1 MEYSWFTP
9 GHENFLVSFSFWFAT
24 AVMLASTAFFIM
36 ERNDVSAKWKTS
48 LSVATLVTGIAFW
61 HYLYMSKM
69 FLTGNGSPLA
79 LRYVDWLITVPLQIV
94 EFYLILAA
102 VTVVSSSLFWQ
113 LLGASVVMLLGG
125 FFGEACEGWAMP
137 GFIVGMAGWL
147 YVLYLI
153 FMGEASKVNSNS
165 GNEASQK
172 AFNALRF
179 VVLIGWSIYP
189 IGYFVNM
196 SGDAV
201 NTTNI
206 IYNFADLINKAA
218 FGLFIW
224 AAAKSD
230 KK

>member
-1 MEYSWFTP
+1 MYLSLLASNDYV
-9 GHENFLVSFSFWFAT
+9 GMSFWLAT
-24 AVMLASTAFFIM
+24 AIMLASTVFFFI
-36 ERNDVSAKWKTS
+36 ERGDVKGKWRTS
-48 LSVATLVTGIAFW
+48 MTVAGLVTGIAFW

-102 VTVVSSSLFWQ
+102 VTVVSRSLFWQ
-113 LLGASVVMLLGG
+113 LLGASLVMLLGG
-125 FFGEACEGWAMP
+125 FVGEACDGWAMP

-153 FMGEASKVNSNS
+153 FMGEASNINSSS

-179 VVLIGWSIYP
+179 IVLIGWSIYP
-189 IGYFVNM
+189 IGYYVNM

>member
-61 HYLYMSKM
+61 QYLYMSKM

-102 VTVVSSSLFWQ
+102 VTVVSRSLFWQ

-125 FFGEACEGWAMP
+125 FFGETCEGWAMP

-218 FGLFIW
+218 FGLLIW